1 MNSERL
7 QEQLQGSLLLHLIL
21 RMIFLTNQKC
31 SVSLLQSC
39 ACYTMK
45 VGHRLFVSS
54 LLALRRMLAIEIIEH
69 SSLCISGQISEPAK
83 GIFGAGA
90 HTDYGLITLLASDEN
105 LGLQVRIPLC
115 TRMLFN
121 LYQHITLFDYQLKV
135 FVINT
140 DLQG

>member
-1 MNSERL
+1 
-7 QEQLQGSLLLHLIL
+7 
-21 RMIFLTNQKC
+21 
-31 SVSLLQSC
+31 
-39 ACYTMK
+39 
-45 VGHRLFVSS
+45 
-54 LLALRRMLAIEIIEH
+54 MLAIEIIEH